1 MIWPNPYKMSEESR
15 GIAYAPLH
23 IDEILCFI
31 DGNI

>member
-1 MIWPNPYKMSEESR
+1 MNTYMFEESK

-23 IDEILCFI
+23 IDEILCLV